1 METKEYNAF
10 KTAIKR
16 NNKLSAPMKVLYDKG
31 LLKGKILDYG
41 CGFGEDVNKLKN
53 LGYNIVGY
61 DKYNT
66 KFKIDFLLDKMYS
79 VVTCNYVFNVIQ
91 KNEHDK
97 LLKLLKSLGDEIYI
111 SVRADKKAIKHNWV
125 YDKDKDVYI
134 TTHFMLDY
142 KKNNLILFS
151 SITELCQVFLSYFIT
166 SSRLWVQSWVYHRCF
181 RNN

>member
-16 NNKLSAPMKVLYDKG
+16 NNRLSAPMRVLYDKE
-31 LLKGKILDYG
+31 LLKGNILDYG
-41 CGFGEDVNKLKN
+41 CGFGEDVSKLKN

-66 KFKIDFLLDKMYS
+66 KFKRDFLLDKMYS

-97 LLKLLKSLGDEIYI
+97 LLKLLKTLGDEIYI

-134 TTHFMLDY
+134 TTANTYQRFYDEEIGLNEIFVQEENYMSRAH
-142 KKNNLILFS
+142 KNK
-151 SITELCQVFLSYFIT
+151 
-166 SSRLWVQSWVYHRCF
+166 
-181 RNN
+181 

>member
-134 TTHFMLDY
+134 TTANTYQRFYDEEMIY
-142 KKNNLILFS
+142 
-151 SITELCQVFLSYFIT
+151 SYFSQVEYI
-166 SSRLWVQSWVYHRCF
+166 V
-181 RNN
+181 NNNNYKLFKIKGDV

>member
-16 NNKLSAPMKVLYDKG
+16 NNKLSSPMKKLLDIGVFDKN
-31 LLKGKILDYG
+31 KMYLDYG

-61 DKYNT
+61 DKYNKEFDNKELLNT
-66 KFKIDFLLDKMYS
+66 KYNTIIS
-79 VVTCNYVFNVIQ
+79 NYTFNVIPKQ
-91 KNEHDK
+91 EHDK

-134 TTHFMLDY
+134 TTANTYQRFYDEEMIY
-142 KKNNLILFS
+142 
-151 SITELCQVFLSYFIT
+151 SYFSQVEYI
-166 SSRLWVQSWVYHRCF
+166 V
-181 RNN
+181 NNNNYKLFKIKGDV